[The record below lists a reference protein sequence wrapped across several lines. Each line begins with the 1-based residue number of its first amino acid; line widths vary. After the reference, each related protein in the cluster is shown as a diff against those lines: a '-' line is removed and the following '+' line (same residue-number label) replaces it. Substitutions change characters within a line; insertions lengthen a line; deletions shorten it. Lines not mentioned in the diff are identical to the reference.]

1 MGEAFCFKHN
11 ASWSS
16 RSNIDRPDYSSMTSL
31 RVASS
36 LAVGL
41 VGLGIQG
48 CGKACNDVMKSFGP
62 GGEDACKS
70 SDKEC
75 NCGSYDTIADACK
88 DSEDTK
94 NRLPPSVQHCLK
106 RHVAGRSQPPIALP
120 R

>member
-1 MGEAFCFKHN
+1 
-11 ASWSS
+11 
-16 RSNIDRPDYSSMTSL
+16 MTSL

-48 CGKACNDVMKSFGP
+48 CGKACSDVMKSFGP

-88 DSEDTK
+88 DSEDT
-94 NRLPPSVQHCLK
+94 NESLAAVGATLLK
-106 RHVAGRSQPPIALP
+106 TTCCGEKPTTDCFAATA
-120 R
+120 